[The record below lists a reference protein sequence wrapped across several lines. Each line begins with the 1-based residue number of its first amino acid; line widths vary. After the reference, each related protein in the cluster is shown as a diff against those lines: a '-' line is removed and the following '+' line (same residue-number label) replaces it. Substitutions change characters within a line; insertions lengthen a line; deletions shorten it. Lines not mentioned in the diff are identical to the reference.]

1 MSARSAAAEPRRPK
15 KGGSSQQAE
24 HDLESTNPWRRFAAE
39 FVGTFLLTWVAAGA
53 VIMATKSPADVGPGA
68 KAVAPALVVLA
79 MIYAVSDVS
88 GAHFNPAV
96 TFAFALRGDF
106 RWRYVPGYWS
116 AQLVAAIAASA
127 LLRATF
133 GTRAHVGAT
142 VPHAHTG
149 LSLLT
154 EVLLTFAL
162 VTVILGTATRAGV
175 IGPQAAIAV
184 GSTIVLAGLVF
195 GPVSGASMNP
205 ARSLGPAIVG
215 AHSDRVWIYVV
226 GPILGAVAAVGATWI
241 VHGPRES
248 DERQAAEGEGSSG

>member
-1 MSARSAAAEPRRPK
+1 MTPMTQAEAEAEPELEATNIWRRLAAE
-15 KGGSSQQAE
+15 
-24 HDLESTNPWRRFAAE
+24 L
-39 FVGTFLLTWVAAGA
+39 VGTFLLTWVAAGA
-53 VIMATKSPADVGPGA
+53 VVMASRSPADIGPGA
-68 KAVAPALVVLA
+68 KALAPGLVVLA

-106 RWRYVPGYWS
+106 RWRYVPGYWG
-116 AQLVAAIAASA
+116 AQLAAALLASA
-127 LLRATF
+127 VLRGMF
-133 GTRAHVGAT
+133 GTRAGVGSTVHVAG
-142 VPHAHTG
+142 VG

-162 VTVILGTATRAGV
+162 VTVILGTATRAGA

-184 GSTIVLAGLVF
+184 GSTIVLAGLIF

-205 ARSLGPAIVG
+205 ARSLGPAIV
-215 AHSDRVWIYVV
+215 AAKLADVWIYVV
-226 GPILGAVAAVGATWI
+226 GPMIGAVGAVGGTWL

-248 DERQAAEGEGSSG
+248 EERTAAEGEHPAE